1 MTKREHAQA
10 LRDDAAM
17 HYNCCQAVLIPFA
30 AECGLTE
37 EQAARLG
44 SHFGGGMRCGSTCGA
59 LTGALMV
66 LGLMGKDEIDTA
78 KAALNQFREAN
89 GALDCA
95 TLLKDRAERGIPRK
109 EGCDGMVA
117 QGVAIVEE
125 LLGK

>member
-1 MTKREHAQA
+1 MTKREHAQV
-10 LRDDAAM
+10 LRDDTAT

-37 EQAARLG
+37 EQAFRLG
-44 SHFGGGMRCGSTCGA
+44 SHFGAGMRCGSTCGA
-59 LTGALMV
+59 LTGALMA
-66 LGLMGKDEIDTA
+66 LGLMGKGETDTA
-78 KAALNQFREAN
+78 KAALNRFREAN

-95 TLLKDRAERGIPRK
+95 TLLKDRAQRGIPRK

-125 LLGK
+125 LLER